1 MNIKKELFKET
12 KLTRNQ
18 YKELAHSNA
27 VEKGFWEV
35 QHSYEH
41 SIMLV
46 ISEVCEAV
54 EAYRNNHKSDY
65 DAFQRDNELLELQES
80 FKKNIKNTVEDE
92 IADIYIRL
100 FDYAGAIN
108 LDFDDP
114 NNKSNIIKTNYKSF
128 LEECFEIVRIISRGN
143 DNIHSICVALDY
155 LDLLVKHW
163 NIPISWHIL
172 KKMKYNSDR
181 EYKHGK
187 IC

>member
-1 MNIKKELFKET
+1 MDIKKELFKET

-46 ISEVCEAV
+46 ISELCEAI
-54 EAYRNNHKSDY
+54 EAYRKNYKSNY
-65 DAFQRDNELLELQES
+65 DNFYEDIKSIGLRES
-80 FKKNIKNTVEDE
+80 FKKHIKNTIEDE
-92 IADIYIRL
+92 LADVYIRL
-100 FDYAGAIN
+100 YDYAGAIN

-128 LEECFEIVRIISRGN
+128 LEECFEVTRIISRGN

-155 LDLLVKHW
+155 LDLLVEHW
-163 NIPISWHIL
+163 NISISWHIL
-172 KKMKYNSDR
+172 KKMKYNSGR

>member
-1 MNIKKELFKET
+1 MDIKEAVFKT
-12 KLTRNQ
+12 GKLTRNQ

-46 ISEVCEAV
+46 ISEISEAV

-65 DAFQRDNELLELQES
+65 DAFQRDNKLLGLQES

-92 IADIYIRL
+92 IADVYIRL
-100 FDYAGAIN
+100 YDYAGAIN
-108 LDFDDP
+108 LDFD
-114 NNKSNIIKTNYKSF
+114 NLSNKTNIVKTNFKPF
-128 LEECFEIVRIISRGN
+128 LEECFEVTRIISRGN
-143 DNIHSICVALDY
+143 DNTHSICVALDY

-163 NIPISWHIL
+163 NIPIDWHVYQ
-172 KKMKYNSDR
+172 KMEYNTHR
-181 EYKHGK
+181 GYKHGK
-187 IC
+187 TC